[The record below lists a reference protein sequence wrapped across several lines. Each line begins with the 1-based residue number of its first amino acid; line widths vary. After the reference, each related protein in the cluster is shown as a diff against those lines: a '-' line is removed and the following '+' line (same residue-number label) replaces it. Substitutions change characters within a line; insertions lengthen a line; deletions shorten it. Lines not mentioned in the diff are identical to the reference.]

1 MTDKTVMTD
10 TPGMTDPQEA
20 IEAADCEDENG
31 AHLSESE
38 DEGETRDEFTIS
50 SDSSAEWAI
59 RRIKEAQQ
67 EIADWKEH
75 YAKQLKAISD
85 DRQNTINFMTSKLAS
100 YFQRVPHRKTDT
112 QEKYELPS
120 ATLVMK
126 TQQPEFKI
134 DGDALLAFLDFAQR
148 PDLIRVT
155 REPAWGEIKKEYAIQ
170 GETMV
175 DLETGE
181 VIPGI
186 AVLARPAKFDVKIK
200 EGK

>member
-1 MTDKTVMTD
+1 MTDMTN
-10 TPGMTDPQEA
+10 MTDPQQGSETDVQPDA
-20 IEAADCEDENG
+20 CEDDDRG
-31 AHLSESE
+31 DLGESE
-38 DEGETRDEFTIS
+38 EEGATRDEFTIT

-67 EIADWKEH
+67 EIAEWKAF
-75 YAKQLKAISD
+75 YADQLKKIAD

-134 DGDALLAFLDFAQR
+134 DGDVLLAFLDDARR

-155 REPAWGEIKKEYAIQ
+155 REPAWGEIKKEYAVQ

-175 DLETGE
+175 DIETGE

-200 EGK
+200 EDR